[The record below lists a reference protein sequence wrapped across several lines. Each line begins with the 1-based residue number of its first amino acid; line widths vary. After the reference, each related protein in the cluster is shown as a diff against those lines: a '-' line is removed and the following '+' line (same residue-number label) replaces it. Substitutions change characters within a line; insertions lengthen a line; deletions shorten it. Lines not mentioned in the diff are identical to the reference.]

1 MHTLTRESQEVVVG
15 EILVTKVLLPD
26 IVVALKRLIVLT
38 DIPHFGQLNITTS
51 TLSTPVKSSVSVKSK
66 VISAVLAIEFI
77 VSSSLA
83 HMSPSS
89 PLSVGTFSSNRTL
102 LVGVKQVC
110 VELKGIKLEHLP
122 VLFDPFTT
130 TKYVSKGM
138 KYSSGKTAIIL

>member
-38 DIPHFGQLNITTS
+38 DIPHSGQLNITTS

-110 VELKGIKLEHLP
+110 VGIKLEHLP